1 MMKPEE
7 FKQKFG
13 EVIVVMTTPFKS
25 NYELDL
31 EGVRKHTRY
40 IIDHG
45 LKSKGVLIPTGSTGE
60 CPMLREGERKEV
72 IKNVI
77 EEANGDV
84 LVVPGCNH
92 TDTRVVIELAK
103 YSQELGADGVMIS
116 PPYYWKP
123 SEEVILRHY
132 KAIANEIDLGIV
144 VYNNWFA
151 SQIDIPVST
160 LLKLSEI
167 PNIVAL
173 KENTSSLEKWDEVG
187 TLLDGKLTVVS
198 GNGDLHEP
206 CAGLLASKGII
217 SGIANFIPES
227 LLKIYDAEQ
236 ENDFRKACK
245 LHRDLLP
252 LANFYKGSSSSR
264 YIVYLKE
271 IMNLMGIPAGTS
283 RLPLVPLNKQEKLEV
298 KKVVE
303 DLKLI

>member
-1 MMKPEE
+1 MMKHEE

-25 NYELDL
+25 NYELDI
-31 EGVRKHTRY
+31 EGVREHTRY
-40 IIDHG
+40 IIDNG
-45 LKSKGVLIPTGSTGE
+45 LKGRGVLIPTGSTGE
-60 CPMLREGERKEV
+60 CPMLREVERKEV
-72 IKNVI
+72 IKNVV

-84 LVVPGCNH
+84 LVVPGLNH

-103 YSQELGADGVMIS
+103 YSQEVGADGVMIS

-123 SEEVILRHY
+123 TEEVILRHF
-132 KAIANEIDLGIV
+132 KAIANETDLGIV

-160 LLKLSEI
+160 LLKLAEI

-173 KENTSSLEKWDEVG
+173 KENTPSLEKWDEVG

-206 CAGLLASKGII
+206 CAGLLASKGLI
-217 SGIANFIPES
+217 SGIANFAPAR
-227 LLKIYDAEQ
+227 LLEIYDAQQ
-236 ENDFRKACK
+236 EDDFRKACK

-252 LANFYKGSSSSR
+252 FANFYKGSSSSR

-271 IMNLMGIPAGTS
+271 IMNLMGIPAGPA
-283 RLPLVPLNKQEKLEV
+283 RLPLVPLNEEEKAEV
-298 KKVVE
+298 KKVV
-303 DLKLI
+303 KAFKFI